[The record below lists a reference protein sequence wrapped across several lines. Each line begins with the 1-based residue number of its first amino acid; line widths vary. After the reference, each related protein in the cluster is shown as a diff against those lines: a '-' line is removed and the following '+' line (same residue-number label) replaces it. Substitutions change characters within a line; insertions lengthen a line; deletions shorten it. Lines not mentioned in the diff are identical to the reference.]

1 MTPDAMTA
9 YRVAMSDK
17 SSQDT
22 TTETRLTTLDG
33 AVVDVCLWDDQTW
46 VTAFVVDASG
56 NRGNELHDEAVKS
69 EEDLR
74 GFLERV
80 GVDPARAAE
89 IWASSTRPA
98 YYGKQKSR
106 GWR

>member
-1 MTPDAMTA
+1 MTA
-9 YRVAMSDK
+9 YRVPMSDK
-17 SSQDT
+17 SSRDR

-33 AVVDVCLWDDQTW
+33 AVVDVLLWDDQTW
-46 VTAFVVDASG
+46 VTAFAVDSNG
-56 NRGNELHDEAVKS
+56 NRGNELRDEAVKS

-80 GVDPARAAE
+80 GVDSARAAE